1 MDVVIVLAVARKEI
15 RDSLR
20 NRWLLLYTVAF
31 AVLALSLSWM
41 SLAGGGSYGFA
52 GFGRTAAGLVNLVL
66 LVIPLMGLTVG
77 AGAIAADAERG
88 TLGYL
93 LSQPVNRLE
102 VLLGKYLGL
111 CATLAAALALGF
123 GTSGIVMAALGG
135 AGDARG
141 YALLVLLAFVLA
153 MSMLSVGFLVSVLSR
168 KASVATGV
176 ALFLW
181 LTMAFLSD
189 LGLMGSTVAFR
200 LHVSELFGLALI
212 NPLQVFKMAVLGSI
226 HATLDVLGPAGT
238 YAVQAYGD
246 RLPLVFATALAA
258 WVVVP
263 LVASGA
269 VFVKRGQGS

>member
-1 MDVVIVLAVARKEI
+1 MEVRLILAIARKEI
-15 RDSLR
+15 RDALR
-20 NRWLLLYTVAF
+20 NRWLLLYTAAF

-66 LVIPLMGLTVG
+66 LVVPLMGLTVG
-77 AGAIAADAERG
+77 AGTIAADAERG
-88 TLGYL
+88 TLATL
-93 LSQPVNRLE
+93 LSQPVGRGE

-111 CATLAAALALGF
+111 AATLAAALALGF
-123 GTSGIVMAALGG
+123 GASGLVMALAGG
-135 AGDARG
+135 AGDAAG
-141 YALLVLLAFVLA
+141 YASLVGLTFVLA
-153 MSMLSVGFLVSVLSR
+153 LSMLSVGLLISVLAR

-181 LTMAFLSD
+181 LTLAFLSD

-212 NPLQVFKMAVLGSI
+212 NPLQVFKMSVLGSI

-238 YAVQAYGD
+238 YAMQSFGD
-246 RLPLVFATALAA
+246 RLPLVFGASLAA
-258 WVVVP
+258 WVVLP
-263 LVASGA
+263 LAASGL
-269 VFVKRGQGS
+269 VFVRRWEG